1 MAFTHVDRPLTVGGL
16 TLKNRIFRSGH
27 ATGLGLGGPSD
38 DFIAYHAARARGGV
52 ALSILEILSVHDSSP
67 GFMPTYNAPGMADGY
82 RRLVDAVAPHGMALF
97 QQLWHGGHN
106 SVMYD
111 GRATWSASDIPSP
124 YWGGAPPIPMTKS
137 MIDEVVAGFAK
148 GARMLE
154 QCGMQG
160 AEVHAG
166 HNYLAQQFLQPATNR
181 REDDYGGS
189 LENRA
194 RFLIEV
200 LTAIRAETSSAFVLG
215 VRMGDSK
222 TNEESDA
229 EEVGEVIA
237 MLQSRGLIDFLDA
250 SHAGYYAM
258 GKCIAGMDRVVGY
271 QLDENAPIRHAATV
285 PVMAIGRFRTLEE
298 ADQVIRAGEADM
310 IGMTR
315 ATIADPDIVN
325 KSLAGR
331 AEEVRPCIGCLQD
344 CLGKLMTAH
353 RIGCVVNP
361 AVSFESELAEDVL
374 SPAATR
380 RRIVVVGGG
389 PSGMEAARVAALR
402 GHDVVL
408 FEAEPKLGGA
418 LKVAARAPARDGIA
432 DLVYWMESEIYRL
445 GVDVRLSSYV
455 DEADIA
461 AEQPDAVIIAAGSI
475 ARLDGVLAPFPG
487 SPIQGMGHRSVTSS
501 VDIMSAPP
509 PPVGTEVVVV
519 DDIGHYEAIAVSEWL
534 ISHGCNVTMLTRH
547 VAFAPY
553 LENTFQNDA
562 HLGRLTKTG
571 HFRFVA
577 RTRTLEISD
586 MGVSTI
592 PTFQDVGGNGGEV
605 FQADRVVIIT
615 ANASNRALAPLLQDM
630 GIEAQLSGDAL
641 SPRFLGAAIRDGR
654 KIAATI

>member
-1 MAFTHVDRPLTVGGL
+1 
-16 TLKNRIFRSGH
+16 
-27 ATGLGLGGPSD
+27 
-38 DFIAYHAARARGGV
+38 
-52 ALSILEILSVHDSSP
+52 
-67 GFMPTYNAPGMADGY
+67 
-82 RRLVDAVAPHGMALF
+82 
-97 QQLWHGGHN
+97 
-106 SVMYD
+106 
-111 GRATWSASDIPSP
+111 
-124 YWGGAPPIPMTKS
+124 

-154 QCGMQG
+154 QSGMQG
-160 AEVHAG
+160 VEVHAG
-166 HNYLAQQFLQPATNR
+166 HNYLAQQFLQPATNK

-200 LTAIRAETSSAFVLG
+200 LTAIRAETSKAFVLG

-222 TNEESDA
+222 TSDA
-229 EEVGEVIA
+229 SDADEVGQVLA

-271 QLDENAPIRHAATV
+271 QLEQNAPIRQAANV
-285 PVMAIGRFRTLEE
+285 PVLAIGRFRTLEE
-298 ADQVIRAGEADM
+298 ADQSIRAGDADM

-361 AVSFESELAEDVL
+361 AVSFESQLAEEEL
-374 SPAATR
+374 PPANVPR
-380 RRIVVVGGG
+380 RVVVVGGG
-389 PSGMEAARVAALR
+389 PSGMEAARIAALR

-418 LKVAARAPARDGIA
+418 LKVAARAPSRDGIA
-432 DLVYWMESEIYRL
+432 DIAYWLESEIYRL

-455 DEADIA
+455 DEDDIA
-461 AEQPDAVIIAAGSI
+461 AEKPDAVIVAAGST

-487 SPIQGMGHRSVTSS
+487 SPISGMTHRSVTSS
-501 VDIMSAPP
+501 VDIMSSPP
-509 PPVGTEVVVV
+509 PPSDTDVVVI

-534 ISHGCNVTMLTRH
+534 IGHGCNVTMLTRH

-562 HLGRLTKTG
+562 HLSRLTKTG
-571 HFRFVA
+571 HFRFVS
-577 RTRTLEISD
+577 RTRALEISD

-592 PTFQDVGGNGGEV
+592 PTFQDRGGNGGHV
-605 FQADRVVIIT
+605 FLADRVVVIT
-615 ANASNRALAPLLQDM
+615 ANAANSALQLPLQER
-630 GIEAQLSGDAL
+630 GFETHLSGDAL
-641 SPRFLGAAIRDGR
+641 SPRFLGAAIQDGR
-654 KIAATI
+654 KIAMAV